1 MKVYEIQKKNGI
13 MLMSFIIDNVWNPS
27 TCNCECNKACK
38 IHEYLVT
45 RKHLF
50 GSVCVKN
57 VYLVD

>member
-1 MKVYEIQKKNGI
+1 
-13 MLMSFIIDNVWNPS
+13 MLMPFITDNMWNPS

-38 IHEYLVT
+38 INEYLVT

-57 VYLVD
+57 VYLVDWC